1 MYTNKK
7 NQCPSIFSIF
17 YWYIL
22 VVKFSDIL
30 PFNFDILVISFTF
43 LDPIKAVDNWFCE
56 IDIYK
61 NIRGEKSACLKC
73 VSKISH

>member
-1 MYTNKK
+1 M
-7 NQCPSIFSIF
+7 
-17 YWYIL
+17 
-22 VVKFSDIL
+22 VKFSDIL

-43 LDPIKAVDNWFCE
+43 LDPVKAVDNWFCE

-73 VSKISH
+73 VS

>member
-17 YWYIL
+17 QWYIL

>member
-1 MYTNKK
+1 M
-7 NQCPSIFSIF
+7 I
-17 YWYIL
+17 